1 MTPEFKKKLKETGI
15 FSPFDIKFADII
27 SSFAEHN
34 TDILALTAAMLSWT
48 TTVESNVC
56 LNINE
61 WIGKKVPG
69 GIIKCPNSVKLWR
82 DALKNT
88 PSVGCPGEVVP
99 LILDQND
106 KIYLHKFWTYEKI
119 IAEQLLKR
127 SRIILKP
134 HKKQIETFLQSL
146 GKKHK
151 IDDQDKAVI
160 ISLLKPL
167 SIISGGP
174 GTGKS
179 TVTGKI
185 VSILKS
191 VPDKGSTRIIMT
203 APTGKA
209 VARLTQ
215 MVSGFDKHCNIEA
228 VTLHRLLEA
237 DNYGKVRKHHDNP
250 IEADVLII
258 DEVSMVD
265 IGLMAKLLDATQN
278 IKRIIMLGDKS
289 QLSSVEAGTVF
300 GDICNSVTIGQYS
313 KNLSEKIN
321 EFIEVKDIIS
331 HKEEHKNYP
340 PLTDCIVEL
349 SKNYRFKTN
358 SGIWKISTLIKNG
371 DGIQAFEILKLNS
384 VFTDISL
391 LNISSSFSV
400 SKKLKKITDSY
411 FKPCLR
417 IEQAEIALKKMSEFR
432 ILCAIRYGDQGVKKI
447 NQEIEKLLEINPVNG
462 WYHGRP
468 IIISRNDYTIG
479 LFTGD
484 SGVALNDKKS
494 GDLKVYFHS
503 QTGEIR
509 SFLPIQI
516 PDHETAWAITTHKS
530 QGSEY
535 NHVIMILPLK
545 FSQLLGRELLYTG
558 ITRAKDKSE
567 IWAADDIFI
576 ETCNNKI
583 NRTSGL
589 MDKLSLPPV

>member
-1 MTPEFKKKLKETGI
+1 MTPEFKEKLEKTEI
-15 FSPFDIKFADII
+15 FSSFDIKFADII
-27 SSFAEHN
+27 SSFAEYN
-34 TDILALTAAMLSWT
+34 TDILALTTAMLSWT
-48 TTVESNVC
+48 TTVEGNVC

-61 WIGKKVPG
+61 WTGKKLPG
-69 GIIKCPNSVKLWR
+69 SMIRCPSSVKLWR
-82 DALKNT
+82 KTLKDT
-88 PSVGCPGEVVP
+88 PPVGCPGEVAP
-99 LILDQND
+99 LILDKND
-106 KIYLHKFWTYEKI
+106 KVYLHKFWTYEKI
-119 IAEQLLKR
+119 IADQLLKR
-127 SRIILKP
+127 SKIILKP

-146 GKKHK
+146 GKKNI
-151 IDDQDKAVI
+151 IDDQDKAAI

-191 VPDKGSTRIIMT
+191 APDKGPMKIIMA

-209 VARLTQ
+209 AARLTQ
-215 MVSGFDKHCNIEA
+215 TAYEFDKLCNIEA

-237 DNYGKVRKHHDNP
+237 DNYGKIRKHHDNP

-278 IKRIIMLGDKS
+278 VERIIMLGDKD

-300 GDICNSVTIGQYS
+300 GDICNAVNIGQYS

-321 EFIEVKDIIS
+321 EFIEFKSIIFS
-331 HKEEHKNYP
+331 EDEHRNYP

-358 SGIWKISTLIKNG
+358 SGIWKISNLIKNG
-371 DGIQAFEILKLNS
+371 DGIQAFEILKQNS
-384 VFTDISL
+384 EFTDICL

-400 SKKLKKITDSY
+400 SKKLKNITDNY
-411 FKPCLR
+411 FKPCLH

-432 ILCAIRYGDQGVKKI
+432 ILCAVRYGDQGVKKI
-447 NQEIEKLLEINPVNG
+447 NQEIEKLLEVNPVNG

-468 IIISRNDYTIG
+468 IIISRNDYMTG

-484 SGVALNDKKS
+484 SGVALNDKES

-535 NHVIMILPLK
+535 NHVIIILPLK

-567 IWAADDIFI
+567 IWATDDIFI

-583 NRTSGL
+583 NRISGL
-589 MDKLSLPPV
+589 IDKLSLS